1 MNSINQMLQQMQSLL
16 AGMTPQSRLMAILLT
31 AGVVVSSFFLV
42 QGATTGNGTMVYL
55 FDGRSLSEADLDKI
69 EFALSKAALRK
80 YERNGNRIQV
90 PVASKDLYY
99 KAIDEGKAV
108 PEGMGGAIDAA
119 INNPGFLEATKTTEA
134 KHVAGKLKDLANN
147 IKQIS
152 NLIYD
157 AHITYDEKREGFSS
171 ERKQTATVAI
181 KTVGGKRLAMSQ
193 QHAIIQYVAKAF
205 AGLKESDVALLDLTE
220 SHTTMISNDPNSVA
234 QARYYQVKREQ
245 EELFRDRAERLL
257 MDYGD
262 VRVDVNVEIDPTL
275 NEETD
280 ILTYNDKPTTIQS
293 TTSKKDATSQK
304 QTAGGRP
311 GTEPNALANKGA
323 SLNNPGAPDQSSI
336 TKELVENDKR
346 VTGNTLTRTEKAGL
360 QTLQA
365 AFTVSVPFSY
375 YQKAA
380 TAKWLALNPGKLAS
394 DAPPFTEA
402 ELLRVKKET
411 ETNIQLTL
419 TPILPK
425 GAAGEDKLP
434 KVNVTDYLDMPVPGP
449 PLPSTTALALEWL
462 SESWQTLA
470 LFGMVGV
477 ALMSLRSFAKV
488 APSSNDSAFER
499 GFDLPLDDASDIDLS
514 SLTDEESNLFA
525 DPPNSENPPKPRLVT
540 TGGDVKTDLTSMV
553 RENPDAAA
561 TLLRNWI
568 SGSA

>member
-1 MNSINQMLQQMQSLL
+1 
-16 AGMTPQSRLMAILLT
+16 
-31 AGVVVSSFFLV
+31 
-42 QGATTGNGTMVYL
+42 
-55 FDGRSLSEADLDKI
+55 
-69 EFALSKAALRK
+69 
-80 YERNGNRIQV
+80 
-90 PVASKDLYY
+90 
-99 KAIDEGKAV
+99 
-108 PEGMGGAIDAA
+108 
-119 INNPGFLEATKTTEA
+119 
-134 KHVAGKLKDLANN
+134 
-147 IKQIS
+147 
-152 NLIYD
+152 
-157 AHITYDEKREGFSS
+157 
-171 ERKQTATVAI
+171 
-181 KTVGGKRLAMSQ
+181 
-193 QHAIIQYVAKAF
+193 
-205 AGLKESDVALLDLTE
+205 
-220 SHTTMISNDPNSVA
+220 
-234 QARYYQVKREQ
+234 
-245 EELFRDRAERLL
+245 
-257 MDYGD
+257 
-262 VRVDVNVEIDPTL
+262 VDVNVEIDPTL

-360 QTLQA
+360 QTLRA

-380 TAKWLALNPGKLAS
+380 TVRWLALNPGKLAS

-514 SLTDEESNLFA
+514 SLTEEESNLFV
-525 DPPNSENPPKPRLVT
+525 DPPNSENPPKPRLIT

>member
-1 MNSINQMLQQMQSLL
+1 
-16 AGMTPQSRLMAILLT
+16 
-31 AGVVVSSFFLV
+31 
-42 QGATTGNGTMVYL
+42 
-55 FDGRSLSEADLDKI
+55 
-69 EFALSKAALRK
+69 
-80 YERNGNRIQV
+80 
-90 PVASKDLYY
+90 
-99 KAIDEGKAV
+99 
-108 PEGMGGAIDAA
+108 
-119 INNPGFLEATKTTEA
+119 
-134 KHVAGKLKDLANN
+134 
-147 IKQIS
+147 
-152 NLIYD
+152 
-157 AHITYDEKREGFSS
+157 
-171 ERKQTATVAI
+171 
-181 KTVGGKRLAMSQ
+181 MSQ

-220 SHTTMISNDPNSVA
+220 SHTTMISNDPSSIA

-293 TTSKKDATSQK
+293 TTSKKDATNQK

-323 SLNNPGAPDQSSI
+323 SLNSPGTPDQSSV

-360 QTLQA
+360 QTLRA
-365 AFTVSVPFSY
+365 AFTISVPFSY

-380 TAKWLALNPGKLAS
+380 TIKWLALNPGKLAS

-402 ELLRVKKET
+402 ELTRVKKET

-434 KVNVTDYLDMPVPGP
+434 KVNVTDYLDMPVPSP

-477 ALMSLRSFAKV
+477 ALMSLRSFAKT

-514 SLTDEESNLFA
+514 SLTDEESDLFV
-525 DPPNSENPPKPRLVT
+525 DPPNSEDPAKPRLRT

-553 RENPDAAA
+553 RDNPDAAA

-568 SGSA
+568 SGST

>member
-1 MNSINQMLQQMQSLL
+1 MNSLNLLMQQIRSLF
-16 AGMTPQSRLMAILLT
+16 AGMTPQSRLMAVLLT
-31 AGVVVSSFFLV
+31 AGVVVSSLFLV
-42 QGATTGNGTMVYL
+42 QGYANGTGTMVYL
-55 FDGRSLSEADLDKI
+55 FDGRSLSEADLDRI
-69 EFALSKAALRK
+69 EIALSTASLRK
-80 YERNGNRIQV
+80 YDRNGNRIQV
-90 PVASKDLYY
+90 PAASKDLYY
-99 KAIDEGKAV
+99 KAIDEGKAI
-108 PEGMGGAIDAA
+108 PEGMGGAIEAA

-157 AHITYDEKREGFSS
+157 AHVTYDEKREGFSS

-181 KTVGGKRLAMSQ
+181 KTVGGKRLSMPQ
-193 QHAIIQYVAKAF
+193 QHAIIKYVSKAF

-220 SHTTMISNDPNSVA
+220 SQTTVISNDPNSIA
-234 QARYYQVKREQ
+234 QARYYQVKRERE
-245 EELFRDRAERLL
+245 EELRVRAERLL

-280 ILTYNDKPTTIQS
+280 VLTYNDKPTTIQS
-293 TTSKKDATSQK
+293 TTSKKDATQQK
-304 QTAGGRP
+304 QTSGGRP

-323 SLNNPGAPDQSSI
+323 SLNSPGAPDQSSI

-346 VTGNTLTRTEKAGL
+346 VTGNTLIRTEKAGL
-360 QTLQA
+360 QTIRA
-365 AFTVSVPFSY
+365 AFTIGVPFSY

-380 TAKWLALNPGKLAS
+380 TVKWLALNPGKPAA

-402 ELLRVKKET
+402 EMTRIKKET
-411 ETNIQLTL
+411 ETSIQLML
-419 TPILPK
+419 TPLLPK
-425 GAAGEDKLP
+425 GAAGENELP
-434 KVNVTDYLDMPVPGP
+434 KVNVTDYLDMPIPDP
-449 PLPSTTALALEWL
+449 PLPSTVNLALNWL

-470 LFGMVGV
+470 LFGLVGV
-477 ALMSLRSFAKV
+477 ALMSLRSFAKT

-499 GFDLPLDDASDIDLS
+499 GFDLPLDEAGDVDLS
-514 SLTDEESNLFA
+514 SLTDEESDLFVDA
-525 DPPNSENPPKPRLVT
+525 PSSDEPATPRLRT
-540 TGGDVKTDLTSMV
+540 TGGDVKSDLTTMV

-568 SGSA
+568 SGSN